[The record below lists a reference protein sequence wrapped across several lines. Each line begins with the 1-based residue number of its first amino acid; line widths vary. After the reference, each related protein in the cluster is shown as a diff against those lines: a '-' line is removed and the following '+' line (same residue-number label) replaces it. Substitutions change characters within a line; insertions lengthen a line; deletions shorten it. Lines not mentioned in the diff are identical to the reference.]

1 MKTITALL
9 FLLAAQAN
17 AQTEINLRREQ
28 NMCSVWGSGHY
39 QTFDG
44 TTFNYPGQCTYALA
58 IDCRPGKDDFA
69 VHIEN
74 GVNCTAGK
82 SCSRAVVVYL
92 NDIPHRISFDST
104 FTKDGKKVTLPYAD
118 QDVAVSR
125 HAGYTYLDAW
135 NGKLLVKYDG
145 NNGVYVQ
152 VGDEFHNGA
161 VCGLCGNNNG
171 PTDDFLKPGGQQAK
185 NPTEYGNSWAKPIFG
200 QTCKQVIGEVDYCN
214 GTKDLVRL
222 LSETKCKELKRS
234 EVFTKCRQM
243 VNPEPYYKACVQ
255 EACKCQGDHKCTC
268 GAFEQY
274 SRECL
279 RHGITAN
286 WRSEDQCPVQCTDG
300 KVFMECGPSCSAEC
314 GQKGVI
320 SNCKTGCIDG
330 CHCPKGTVLSKG
342 VCIPETQCP
351 CLHNGN
357 SYNHGVT
364 VKMPGGCKNCTCNG
378 GEWDCNNMECDGTAS
393 LYGNGHYNTFDGKSF
408 SYRNTCPSILVSHR
422 GKAPFSVITD
432 RQSCAS
438 KTCYMT
444 IIIVYKTNQIKLSTE
459 LGKFLASVNDLGTKL
474 PIVSN
479 KGFRVEAVSS
489 MIRIETT
496 EGLRVTWDGKSRVNI
511 KIPPSFKN
519 QVSGLLGNFNGKT
532 IDDFTEVS
540 GDLAHSEIEFGNSW
554 LLPSKCKPLS
564 STDFSLTPCEANHQ
578 NAQVAE
584 TKCDIL
590 NSGPFKKCHAMV
602 DTVKYFDNCKQD
614 VCGCGNHG
622 SECFCAVLSAY
633 AAECAMAGVEMKGWR
648 KTSGCEVT
656 CPVGQSY
663 QECSSSCTHSCS
675 DVITPDAKCNEDC
688 IEGCACP
695 KGMVKKD
702 DISNVCVAKTAC
714 GCQVEDKLI
723 ANGGR
728 VQKGCNTC
736 VCREGSLVCTT
747 LKCKSDIVKCKPDMV
762 YTTCLPT
769 CPNTCATKQ
778 LGQTCLA
785 DKQKCVS
792 GCTCPD
798 GTIEHDGKC
807 ITPEQCPCFHDGKT
821 YEENSKMSRGCNDCI
836 CKSGKWKCTED
847 NCPGVCS
854 VFGDPHYKTFDGKIF
869 DYQGRC
875 KHTMVSDTCAG
886 QPSKYKKEQIHVE
899 VNTQACGSQEV
910 TCAKEITAIIHGST
924 FILKKGDK
932 KAVIK
937 PALEDKPTFKV
948 YDYAGSYV
956 HIVTDH
962 GISLMWDNGTR
973 LYITVQ
979 PALAGKLCGLCGN
992 YDGSE
997 ANDFV
1002 TIQGDT
1008 TASATIFG
1016 DSWADD
1022 DSCPKAKEIE
1032 DTCKARPHRLDPSKK
1047 ECSIIKSDVFKQCHH
1062 AVDPSIYYDRCVF
1075 DVCGC
1080 DQLGDCDCIC
1090 DAVGAYQKACQDE
1103 GIYIGWRK
1111 GHSICEKEM
1120 CCPTNMTYQI
1130 KGQACPPTCQYPK
1143 GDPNCPT
1150 KFVEGCQ
1157 CPVGMVQ
1164 KVDRPNG
1171 NVFCV
1176 PPSECVYCEMNGHR
1190 YIDGERVPHKPGTAE
1205 GDETE
1210 ITNPDCQECVC
1221 NKGKV
1226 VCKEIPGCTSTTV
1239 APSTT
1244 TITTISS
1251 TTQPQS
1257 TTESPTTESS
1267 TTPSQSTTESSTTPS
1282 QSTTEASTT
1291 KSQTTK
1297 ASTTKSQTTAK
1308 SSTTQPQTT
1317 EEASTTPSKTESSTT
1332 PSQSTTEASTT
1343 KSQTTTEAST
1353 TKSQTTKASTT
1364 KSQTT
1369 ESSTTKSQTT
1379 AKSSTTQPQTTEEA
1393 STTPSKTESST
1404 TPSQSTTEASTT
1416 KSQTTE
1422 NWSTTPS
1429 QTTESSTTKSQST
1442 TEASTTPSQTTTEA
1456 PITQPQST
1464 TEASTT
1470 SSKSTTESSTTSKAT
1485 EVSTKPK
1492 ETGTTVIATQSTE
1505 GLTTREPFTPETTS
1519 TRGTFPTFPT
1529 FPPMTTK
1536 SSTTKSS
1543 TTSSRSTTEALTT
1556 PSQSTESQTTEAST
1570 TPSQTTES
1578 QTTEQSTTVSPT
1590 TVSPTTA
1597 PICDCK
1603 NPLPVGVSN
1612 EMIPD
1617 SQMKT
1622 NSIRSPEPG
1631 PANTGPAQAR
1641 LNNRQ
1646 SIHGSGAWEP
1656 KDKEAHLDII
1666 FNKMEDVREIR
1677 TQGSP
1682 RDERFARRYFVFY
1695 SLDGESFENEPLQSD
1710 DGYYI
1715 FEGNNDNNGIKVNK
1729 LNIKAKAIRIVPAND
1744 ESIGEPK
1751 VAMRVELYV
1760 CPPCSTTPA
1769 PPVTTTQSTTT
1780 VRKSTNIYTEPTQST
1795 EPQVKE
1801 TTTQQSTTEAVTTK
1815 SQSTAEASTT
1825 PSQSTESPTTQS
1837 QTTAEASTTQAST
1850 TQSKSTTEASTTK
1863 LQSTTEASTTQS
1875 KSTTEASTTKSQ
1887 STTEASTTKSQ
1898 STTEASTTQSKST
1911 IELST
1916 TESQTT
1922 EQSTTVSPTTAPIC
1936 DCKNLLPVGVSNK
1949 RIPDSQMK
1957 TNSIRSP
1964 EPGPTNTGPAQGRL
1978 NNVQSIHGSGAWEP
1992 KDKEAHLDIIFNK
2005 MEDVREIRTQGSP
2018 RDERFARR
2026 YFVFYSLDGENFELE
2041 PLQSPEGSYIF
2052 EGNNDNNGIKVN
2064 KLNIKAKA
2072 IRIVPANDESIGEP
2086 QVAMRVELYVCP
2098 PCSTTP
2104 APPVTTTQSTT
2115 TVRISTNIYTEPPLT
2130 TEPQV
2135 KETTTEQ
2142 STTESSTTESQT
2154 TESST
2159 TESPT
2164 TKSSTTQS
2172 QTTPEASTIPSQ
2184 STTEASTTEAATTQS
2199 QTTPETSTTQSTI
2212 PTTVTT
2218 PIVTTSPQCPSMQ
2231 VYSTNCTSEYHCDS
2245 REMCQPVQYAGCCCP
2260 NGGYK
2265 IGDMCVPQKNECPCV
2280 NNGIVKA
2287 PGETWKPNDHE
2298 FCRCNGDTQE
2308 CVPTCPESLKCKPYE
2323 KKIFTGPSEDGECCK
2338 CVPSCQY
2345 CKIGSHKYVPIGEKW
2360 SISRDEN
2367 SCVEGQCLLDEDG
2380 ECAILEKDQIIC
2392 EKPCPKDMKR
2402 STNGTCC
2409 DCEPTTQVST
2419 TPSTTEAS
2427 TTIESSTTK
2436 SQSTTE
2442 SSTTQSQSTTEAA
2455 TTPSQTTES
2464 STTPSQ
2470 TTGSSTTQSQTTTK
2484 LSTTQSQTTTKSST
2498 TQSQTTTE
2506 SPTTKSSTTR
2516 SQTTE
2521 SSTTQSQSTTESP
2534 TTKSSTT
2541 QSQTTE
2547 AATTPLQTTESST
2560 TQSQT
2565 TEASTTK
2572 SSTVESKS
2580 TTESSTTESPTT
2592 PSQTTKSLTTSS
2604 QTTESQTT
2612 ESSTTKSSTMLPTT
2626 PTCDCKNL
2634 LPVGVSDGRIPDSQM
2649 KSNSVRV
2656 TSPGPFNTGPAQA
2669 RLNNKLT
2676 SSGSG
2681 AWEPKDKEAHLDII
2695 FNKMED
2701 VREIR
2706 TQGSPRINRFA
2717 KRFFVF
2723 YSLDGENFEQE
2734 PLPSADG
2741 SPVFEGNTNNN
2752 GIKVNKLN
2760 IKAKAIRIVPG
2771 NDESIGE
2778 PLVAMRVEF
2787 YVCPPCSTT
2796 PAPPVT
2802 TRQSSTTQSQTTE
2815 ESSTTPS
2822 QTTTESS
2829 TTQSQTTSE
2838 GSTTPSKTTTESQS
2852 TTESPTEG
2860 STTPKPKECTV
2871 KETKIK
2877 IKHQECISKEEIT
2890 VASCSGS
2897 CQSSATFSAEPP
2909 FFSQDCTCCKPTEFI
2924 DVQVPMTCMRT
2935 RPTSMIIKKIAKC
2948 ICSRCDSEA
2957 VIPTQH
2963 PTQGDAINPDD
2974 ISNEPVVS
2982 KARRKRSITERL
2994 YDMVFGQ

>member
-1695 SLDGESFENEPLQSD
+1695 SLDGESFENEPLQSA
-1710 DGYYI
+1710 DGSYI
-1715 FEGNNDNNGIKVNK
+1715 FEGNTDNNGIKVNK

-1744 ESIGEPK
+1744 ESIGEPQ

-1760 CPPCSTTPA
+1760 CLPCSTTPA
-1769 PPVTTTQSTTT
+1769 PPVTTTQSTT
-1780 VRKSTNIYTEPTQST
+1780 VRKSTNIYTEPPQST

-1801 TTTQQSTTEAVTTK
+1801 TTT
-1815 SQSTAEASTT
+1815 
-1825 PSQSTESPTTQS
+1825 
-1837 QTTAEASTTQAST
+1837 
-1850 TQSKSTTEASTTK
+1850 EASTTK
-1863 LQSTTEASTTQS
+1863 SSTTEASTTQS
-1875 KSTTEASTTKSQ
+1875 QSTTEAATTPSRTTEASTTQSESTTEAATTKSQTTTEASTTRSQSTTEASTTKSQTTESSTTRSQTITEASTTAASTTKFQTTESSTTKSSTTKSQ
-1887 STTEASTTKSQ
+1887 STTEASTTP
-1898 STTEASTTQSKST
+1898 SKST
-1911 IELST
+1911 ESQTTESQATPSQT

-1936 DCKNLLPVGVSNK
+1936 DCKTPLPVGVSDR
-1949 RIPDSQMK
+1949 RISDSQMK
-1957 TNSIRSP
+1957 SNSVRVTS
-1964 EPGPTNTGPAQGRL
+1964 PGPFNTGPAQARL
-1978 NNVQSIHGSGAWEP
+1978 NNKVTSSGSGAWEP
-1992 KDKEAHLDIIFNK
+1992 KDKEAHLDILFNK

-2018 RDERFARR
+2018 RVNRFAKR
-2026 YFVFYSLDGENFELE
+2026 YFVFYSLDGEKFENE
-2041 PLQSPEGSYIF
+2041 PLKSADGSYVF
-2052 EGNNDNNGIKVN
+2052 EGNTNNNGIKVN

-2115 TVRISTNIYTEPPLT
+2115 VRKSTNIYTEPPQS

-2135 KETTTEQ
+2135 KETTTEASTTKSSTTEASTTPSQ
-2142 STTESSTTESQT
+2142 STESSTTQSQT
-2154 TESST
+2154 TESS
-2159 TESPT
+2159 

-2172 QTTPEASTIPSQ
+2172 QTTPSQ
-2184 STTEASTTEAATTQS
+2184 S
-2199 QTTPETSTTQSTI
+2199 
-2212 PTTVTT
+2212 
-2218 PIVTTSPQCPSMQ
+2218 
-2231 VYSTNCTSEYHCDS
+2231 
-2245 REMCQPVQYAGCCCP
+2245 
-2260 NGGYK
+2260 
-2265 IGDMCVPQKNECPCV
+2265 
-2280 NNGIVKA
+2280 
-2287 PGETWKPNDHE
+2287 
-2298 FCRCNGDTQE
+2298 
-2308 CVPTCPESLKCKPYE
+2308 
-2323 KKIFTGPSEDGECCK
+2323 
-2338 CVPSCQY
+2338 
-2345 CKIGSHKYVPIGEKW
+2345 
-2360 SISRDEN
+2360 
-2367 SCVEGQCLLDEDG
+2367 
-2380 ECAILEKDQIIC
+2380 
-2392 EKPCPKDMKR
+2392 
-2402 STNGTCC
+2402 
-2409 DCEPTTQVST
+2409 
-2419 TPSTTEAS
+2419 
-2427 TTIESSTTK
+2427 
-2436 SQSTTE
+2436 
-2442 SSTTQSQSTTEAA
+2442 
-2455 TTPSQTTES
+2455 
-2464 STTPSQ
+2464 
-2470 TTGSSTTQSQTTTK
+2470 
-2484 LSTTQSQTTTKSST
+2484 
-2498 TQSQTTTE
+2498 
-2506 SPTTKSSTTR
+2506 
-2516 SQTTE
+2516 
-2521 SSTTQSQSTTESP
+2521 
-2534 TTKSSTT
+2534 
-2541 QSQTTE
+2541 
-2547 AATTPLQTTESST
+2547 TESST

-2565 TEASTTK
+2565 T
-2572 SSTVESKS
+2572 
-2580 TTESSTTESPTT
+2580 
-2592 PSQTTKSLTTSS
+2592 PS
-2604 QTTESQTT
+2604 
-2612 ESSTTKSSTMLPTT
+2612 
-2626 PTCDCKNL
+2626 
-2634 LPVGVSDGRIPDSQM
+2634 
-2649 KSNSVRV
+2649 
-2656 TSPGPFNTGPAQA
+2656 
-2669 RLNNKLT
+2669 
-2676 SSGSG
+2676 
-2681 AWEPKDKEAHLDII
+2681 
-2695 FNKMED
+2695 
-2701 VREIR
+2701 
-2706 TQGSPRINRFA
+2706 
-2717 KRFFVF
+2717 
-2723 YSLDGENFEQE
+2723 
-2734 PLPSADG
+2734 
-2741 SPVFEGNTNNN
+2741 
-2752 GIKVNKLN
+2752 
-2760 IKAKAIRIVPG
+2760 
-2771 NDESIGE
+2771 
-2778 PLVAMRVEF
+2778 
-2787 YVCPPCSTT
+2787 
-2796 PAPPVT
+2796 
-2802 TRQSSTTQSQTTE
+2802 QSSTTA
-2815 ESSTTPS
+2815 
-2822 QTTTESS
+2822 
-2829 TTQSQTTSE
+2829 
-2838 GSTTPSKTTTESQS
+2838 SQS
-2852 TTESPTEG
+2852 TTESPTTLSRTTEA
-2860 STTPKPKECTV
+2860 STTQSQSTTKASTTESSTATTQTTTTRFSTNIYTEPTLSTEPQV
-2871 KETKIK
+2871 KEYCVYFNGKENITLSVGETVEVDECNQKICVVDDVTGK
-2877 IKHQECISKEEIT
+2877 PEIELIQHECDDENCNTGCEVPLNKRQVLVPIPGKCCRKCVSSDT
-2890 VASCSGS
+2890 ACSQPG
-2897 CQSSATFSAEPP
+2897 FL
-2909 FFSQDCTCCKPTEFI
+2909 TCGGK
-2924 DVQVPMTCMRT
+2924 D
-2935 RPTSMIIKKIAKC
+2935 AKC
-2948 ICSRCDSEA
+2948 IPKDWFCDGRKDCPNNRDEECCPA
-2957 VIPTQH
+2957 TTTAPPTQQGQQQQQQTSH
-2963 PTQGDAINPDD
+2963 TTLPPTNSDTTTAYMSTPKYHTKVLPSVKKSV
-2974 ISNEPVVS
+2974 IS
-2982 KARRKRSITERL
+2982 
-2994 YDMVFGQ
+2994 